1 MSPALA
7 AVKGLE
13 VLESYSPFWELE
25 DYLARQRTLGTSAR
39 AFGFRFNESLVKLP
53 DGSYYTKHYLAV
65 DACYEPR
72 VIPRFTFL
80 SGTANANKL
89 VPAKGWGIRKRWT
102 SDWVYEF

>member
-7 AVKGLE
+7 AVRGYE

-25 DYLARQRTLGTSAR
+25 EYLARKQTLGTSAR
-39 AFGFRFNESLVKLP
+39 AFGLRFNESVIKND
-53 DGSYYTKHYLAV
+53 DGSYYTKRHLAV

-72 VIPRFTFL
+72 VIPRHTL
-80 SGTANANKL
+80 LQGTANANKL
-89 VPAKGWGIRKRWT
+89 VPAKGWGVRKRWS